1 MLFLLFLAG
10 CATKT
15 VEFAVPE
22 GPGEKIVALSA
33 RSFAFEPNLIV
44 AKTGDQLLLM
54 VTNRAGINHNL
65 TVRGPDGMEILDREL
80 PRGET
85 VEVLLELTQPGEYE
99 FVCGKPFHS
108 AAGMQGKIVAR
119 P

>member
-1 MLFLLFLAG
+1 MLLLAG

-15 VEFAVPE
+15 IEFAVPE
-22 GPGEKIVALSA
+22 GPGDKIVAITA
-33 RSFAFEPNLIV
+33 RSFAFEPNMIV

-65 TVRGPDGMEILDREL
+65 TVKGPDGKEILDREL
-80 PRGET
+80 LRGET
-85 VEVLLELTQPGEYE
+85 VEVRIELSQSGEYE
-99 FVCGKPFHS
+99 FICGKPLHS
-108 AAGMQGKIVAR
+108 AAGMHGKIIAR